1 MLDYPR
7 QRTYIVA
14 LPRLL
19 PSFRPTGLCFDS
31 LDDRYM
37 PRGPCCALSIRSFSI
52 ENISLLGFTLTRL
65 PSDMSCF
72 LHVLKTRQAG
82 THSESLSDLILGRIL
97 LRSMVMPS
105 RIPSSGSA
113 YFVTSGEQSP
123 SSASSFDE
131 FIITFASFFS

>member
-14 LPRLL
+14 LLRLL
-19 PSFRPTGLCFDS
+19 PSFTPTGLCFDS

-37 PRGPCCALSIRSFSI
+37 RGPCCALSIRSFSI

-82 THSESLSDLILGRIL
+82 THSESLSYLILGRIL
-97 LRSMVMPS
+97 LSMVMPS
-105 RIPSSGSA
+105 WMPSLGSA